1 MWFSEDWAWSTI
13 TLLFPLHNNWSSQI
27 GILRMTEVAFL
38 LFTLV
43 LNFGQATTCEADTC
57 QGECYLENHGL
68 FLKPGTKISVSRT
81 VFKTGLTISGGF
93 GTETNIETF
102 PVKVN
107 CAIPP
112 FPAPGISYMLL
123 MSSSRCTL
131 QGRRYHSLSVIKS
144 GDLVACGGFFTR
156 KSCISWRIGQAGWIE
171 FANLR
176 FLYFNSSLLLTI
188 SFSQERSYHA
198 TVVTQND
205 TLIIFGGDRSSTTG
219 EIVKSEFPKLY
230 LILLRIQIWRFSQVG
245 SSLNLKMVETE
256 RVQSLIRVNL
266 SCLAELVKTMCMAR
280 WTGKDQSDL
289 FIYQIYMHCFR
300 IHFLVQVW
308 LSGKIPGFPPRPP
321 NTT

>member
-1 MWFSEDWAWSTI
+1 MEDLVLKR
-13 TLLFPLHNNWSSQI
+13 TLKLSQSRSI
-27 GILRMTEVAFL
+27 VPSLRFL
-38 LFTLV
+38 L
-43 LNFGQATTCEADTC
+43 Q
-57 QGECYLENHGL
+57 
-68 FLKPGTKISVSRT
+68 
-81 VFKTGLTISGGF
+81 VF
-93 GTETNIETF
+93 
-102 PVKVN
+102 
-107 CAIPP
+107 
-112 FPAPGISYMLL
+112 SYMLL

-230 LILLRIQIWRFSQVG
+230 LILLRIKFEDSH
-245 SSLNLKMVETE
+245 
-256 RVQSLIRVNL
+256 
-266 SCLAELVKTMCMAR
+266 R
-280 WTGKDQSDL
+280 WDP
-289 FIYQIYMHCFR
+289 
-300 IHFLVQVW
+300 V
-308 LSGKIPGFPPRPP
+308 
-321 NTT
+321 